1 MATSS
6 IFRNIILTEEKD
18 VENFVNALE
27 EAKENARYI
36 PDDKYIDMS
45 KEDMIK
51 YFGVKK

>member
-6 IFRNIILTEEKD
+6 IFRNIVLTTDEE

-27 EAKENARYI
+27 EAKAKNISVPRNYNN
-36 PDDKYIDMS
+36 DMS

-51 YFGVKK
+51 YFGEEK